1 MRQSFASEVK
11 NSLSRELYPKAC
23 CRTAELSALLRMG
36 ATLTLSAGRSMGLSF
51 VTENAAIARKA
62 IMLLK
67 GLGGV
72 HTEVSMIRAKRLLK
86 NNTYNVRVMPA
97 PEVSHLLDRLGLM
110 RSTGRLREPEEDME
124 LLASDCC
131 KYAYLRGA
139 FLGGGSV
146 NRPEASYHLELVTE
160 NQALAAFLLRILQM
174 LDYPARMTDRKDRY
188 LVYFKDSDSIIDFL
202 ASLGAEK
209 AADEVEAAR
218 NLKEVRN
225 QVNRIVNCET
235 ANVSKA
241 VEAASRELCAIRALE
256 AAGVMET
263 LDELLRETAEARLAH
278 PEATRAELGRILA
291 VSKSGLSHRLRRLE
305 ALAEGCSKG

>member
-1 MRQSFASEVK
+1 MRQSFATEVK
-11 NSLSRELYPKAC
+11 NNLSRELYPKAC

-36 ATLTLSAGRSMGLSF
+36 ATLTLSTGRAMGLSF

-72 HTEVSMIRAKRLLK
+72 YTEVSMIRARRLLK

-97 PEVSHLLDRLGLM
+97 PEVSELLDRLGLM
-110 RSTGRLREPEEDME
+110 RGMGRLREPEEDME
-124 LLASDCC
+124 LLEKDCC

-160 NQALAAFLLRILQM
+160 NQAMASFLLRILQA

-188 LVYFKDSDSIIDFL
+188 IVYIKDSESIIDFL
-202 ASLGAEK
+202 AALGAEK
-209 AADEVEAAR
+209 AADDVEAAR

-241 VEAASRELCAIRALE
+241 VEAAGREIAAIHTLE
-256 AAGVMET
+256 AAGMLDE
-263 LDELLRETAEARLAH
+263 LDELLRETVEARLAH
-278 PEATRAELGRILA
+278 PEATRAELGRILSI
-291 VSKSGLSHRLRRLE
+291 SKSGLSHRLRRLQ
-305 ALAEGCSKG
+305 ALAQTYREY